1 MGGRGEEEQVMAA
14 GLQVK
19 GQFGEPCGG
28 QVCLGCCVEE
38 EGTHRASPVVLP
50 TNPDQLQMWRF

>member
-1 MGGRGEEEQVMAA
+1 MAA

-28 QVCLGCCVEE
+28 QVCLGRCVE

-50 TNPDQLQMWRF
+50 SNPDQLQMWRF